1 MVNPTIYTDPK
12 IIINCLDLNHP
23 QMVGLSLGYRINIH
37 NPKNNGL
44 CWRFGL
50 WGLYRITTLD
60 TAEVWMRVF
69 WVEHRLKE
77 RSELRLGVNSRNIV
91 SVSLTMSEG
100 RWYPQERWKQMS
112 SLFSRILL
120 CFGWGVHKYNYVH
133 VYVLYR

>member
-1 MVNPTIYTDPK
+1 
-12 IIINCLDLNHP
+12 
-23 QMVGLSLGYRINIH
+23 
-37 NPKNNGL
+37 
-44 CWRFGL
+44 
-50 WGLYRITTLD
+50 
-60 TAEVWMRVF
+60 MRGF

-91 SVSLTMSEG
+91 SVLLTMSEG

-120 CFGWGVHKYNYVH
+120 FLDGGVHEYNYVVH